1 MVELRWD
8 EIGEEYRV
16 LKDRVIGWANTK
28 AEQKGEAVP
37 MEVDGLDE
45 GGGEVWD
52 EDWGDDGGGT
62 IGAVYPNTRCYFCQG
77 FGHMARECPQKGK
90 GKGKDGG
97 RGGKGKGGGLKRRE
111 AEKAERED
119 SRRRVREKE
128 WDGKA
133 DTTRRAAEKAAMG
146 KDIRGRATAVG
157 RWDTRRRNVGGKALT
172 T

>member
-28 AEQKGEAVP
+28 AEKKGGAVP

-45 GGGEVWD
+45 GGGEAWE

-97 RGGKGKGGGLKRRE
+97 RGGKGKGGGFETKGGGKGGKGGFETKGAGKGMGWKGGYDAKGGGKGSKGKGYQGTCYSCGKVGHKE
-111 AEKAERED
+111 AEC
-119 SRRRVREKE
+119 
-128 WDGKA
+128 
-133 DTTRRAAEKAAMG
+133 
-146 KDIRGRATAVG
+146 
-157 RWDTRRRNVGGKALT
+157 
-172 T
+172 